1 MARDL
6 SSFIRDLS
14 ADDAATRAA
23 AAEKLN
29 ELEEAASPAAI
40 ALIDA
45 LQDTD
50 ESVRQLC
57 NSALEN
63 CGPPPDA
70 LIDNLEHRLS
80 SSSADVAYWAAT
92 LLGRLEA
99 GAVQA
104 EDSLKTAAA
113 NHPADEVRQR
123 ATWALGKIASG

>member
-14 ADDAATRAA
+14 AEDAATRAA

-29 ELEEAASPAAI
+29 ELGEAAAPAAI
-40 ALIDA
+40 VLIDA

-50 ESVRQLC
+50 ESVRQFA
-57 NSALEN
+57 NSALEG
-63 CGPPPDA
+63 CGSPPCD
-70 LIDNLEHRLS
+70 LIDDLEHRLAS
-80 SSSADVAYWAAT
+80 NSADVAYWAAT
-92 LLGRLEA
+92 LLGRLQA

-104 EDSLKTAAA
+104 VESLKSAAA
-113 NHPADEVRQR
+113 SHPAEEVRQR